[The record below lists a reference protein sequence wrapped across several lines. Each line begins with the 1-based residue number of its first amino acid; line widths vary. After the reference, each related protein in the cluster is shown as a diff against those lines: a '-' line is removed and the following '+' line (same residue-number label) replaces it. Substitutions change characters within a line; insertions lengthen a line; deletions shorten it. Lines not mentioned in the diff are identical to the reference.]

1 MRHGGNQPTSAG
13 KHVEDLTLSECRLP
27 RIIRK
32 NPTKYNPFTNPEQL
46 MKRRNHV
53 LYEMYNQGYIT
64 EDEYNSATAETIK
77 VVESKGGAENVT
89 RTSNNSYFT
98 DALYYELLNDLQ
110 EKANYTAE
118 EASSLIFNGG
128 LRVYSTVDP
137 KIGVIEEELYN
148 ADDAIPTLA
157 EAPIALPRLPGG

>member
-1 MRHGGNQPTSAG
+1 
-13 KHVEDLTLSECRLP
+13 
-27 RIIRK
+27 
-32 NPTKYNPFTNPEQL
+32 

-64 EDEYNSATAETIK
+64 ENEYNSATAETVE
-77 VVESKGGAENVT
+77 VVERQGGAENVT

-118 EASSLIFNGG
+118 EASSLIF
-128 LRVYSTVDP
+128 
-137 KIGVIEEELYN
+137 
-148 ADDAIPTLA
+148 
-157 EAPIALPRLPGG
+157 